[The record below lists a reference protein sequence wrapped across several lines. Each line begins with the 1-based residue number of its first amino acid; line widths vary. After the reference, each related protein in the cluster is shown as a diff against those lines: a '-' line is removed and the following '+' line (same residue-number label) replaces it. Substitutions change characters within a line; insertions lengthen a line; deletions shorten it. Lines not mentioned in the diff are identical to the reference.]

1 MPSRLN
7 AVGPTKK
14 IGRALV
20 RKKLR
25 ISEIVRSGLPTSET
39 FLVASFTTA
48 S

>member
-1 MPSRLN
+1 
-7 AVGPTKK
+7 
-14 IGRALV
+14 LV